1 MPAAT
6 QNLVRQY
13 DYWRTLYARTWK
25 GTLVTSFLMPLL
37 YLAAM
42 GVGLGSFVDDNNGS
56 QALGGATYLQ
66 FIGPGLLAATAMQTA
81 IFEATYP
88 VMSGIKWQRFFYSMI
103 ATPLR
108 PADVAYGNL
117 AFIAFRAVTTCTVF
131 AVIIALFGG
140 MQSWLGVL
148 TIPVALLVGMAYATP
163 VFALTARMM
172 SETGF
177 TLVFRFGMIPMF
189 LFSGAFF
196 PVSQLPDVI
205 EWLAYLTPLWHG
217 VELSRGFGLGDIGLA
232 EVLGHTAYLLVW
244 FLAGL
249 RLAVAGLTRRLVS

>member
-1 MPAAT
+1 MTAAT
-6 QNLVRQY
+6 QNLTRQY
-13 DYWRTLYARTWK
+13 DYWRTVYARTWK
-25 GTLVTSFLMPLL
+25 GTLFSSFVNPLL
-37 YLAAM
+37 FLAAM
-42 GVGLGSFVDDNNGS
+42 GIGLGSFVDDNNGS

-88 VMSGIKWQRFFYSMI
+88 VMSGIKWQKFFYSMI

-108 PADVAYGNL
+108 PADVAYGNI
-117 AFIAFRAVTTCTVF
+117 AFIAFRVVTTCTVF

-148 TIPVALLVGMAYATP
+148 TVPVALLVGMAYATP
-163 VFALTARMM
+163 VFTLTSRMA

-196 PVSQLPDVI
+196 PVSQLPDVV

-217 VELSRGFGLGDIGLA
+217 VELSRGFGLGDIGPVA
-232 EVLGHTAYLLVW
+232 VVGHTAYLLVW

-249 RLAVAGLTRRLVS
+249 RLAVTGLTKRLVS

>member
-6 QNLVRQY
+6 ANLVRQY
-13 DYWRTLYARTWK
+13 DYWRTMYARTWK

-81 IFEATYP
+81 MFEATYP
-88 VMSGIKWQRFFYSMI
+88 VMSGIKWQKFFYSMI

-117 AFIAFRAVTTCTVF
+117 TFIAFRIVTTCTVF
-131 AVIIALFGG
+131 ALVITLFGG
-140 MQSWLGVL
+140 LSSWLGVL
-148 TIPVALLVGMAYATP
+148 TVPVALLVGMAYAAP
-163 VFALTARMM
+163 VFAISSRLK

-177 TLVFRFGMIPMF
+177 SLIFRFGMIPMF

-196 PVSQLPDVI
+196 PVSQLPDPV

-217 VELSRGFGLGDIGLA
+217 VELSRGFGLGDIGLVA
-232 EVLGHTAYLLVW
+232 VLGHTAYLLVW
-244 FLAGL
+244 FVVGL
-249 RLAVAGLTRRLVS
+249 RLAVSGLTKRLVS